1 MVPVQSYLLLLT
13 DVRVELEPHLGRSP
27 GLWLYSLP
35 RNGHTLKSPERGK
48 KQKQKQKQ
56 KQKTEYR

>member
-13 DVRVELEPHLGRSP
+13 DVRVEPEPHLGRSP

-35 RNGHTLKSPERGK
+35 RNGHTLKFPKGK
-48 KQKQKQKQ
+48 KKKLNTDKD
-56 KQKTEYR
+56 T